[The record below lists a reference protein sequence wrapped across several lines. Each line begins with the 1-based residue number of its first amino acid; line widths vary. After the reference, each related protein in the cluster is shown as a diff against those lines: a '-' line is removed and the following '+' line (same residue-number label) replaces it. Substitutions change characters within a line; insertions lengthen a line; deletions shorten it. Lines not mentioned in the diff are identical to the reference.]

1 MTSVTQ
7 LLPNFIQG
15 INEQPDELKRPGQ
28 VRDAVNVYPD
38 VTDGLVKRAG
48 YEKVTDLGT
57 DELGSWFSVYRE
69 DGGLDKRYV
78 FNVKPDGTVVGWDA
92 DTGTSQN
99 ILRYRGRLDLADKEI
114 KEERLVEN
122 DPQLEYLEHSD
133 PFAIRTAVQNDAVFL
148 CNKSSNKVVS
158 MSKSDETERPYEA
171 FIEIDVFDAT
181 RAYVVNINEV
191 TVDSSKTTVA
201 TKVSIDRK
209 INFFSAGD
217 DDNCPLVGNYNFV
230 ADVTEEGELRAAP
243 IAMRI
248 SIAARPSITDGTE
261 SNCRYYVQETV
272 LQSGGRGWKKGD
284 QFRWRSPGN
293 DISIVF
299 DVDEVISEI
308 TEIDYT
314 AVSSDTDFGSV
325 ESLLE
330 DLHGKIVATGFFAKR
345 NVQIVGNGIYVKT
358 GAKPF
363 TLDTPENDIMSIINN
378 QAPFNDDWEDDKAK
392 DDNPKDDIL
401 YQYPNP
407 IAIVNNASDLPL
419 ECKLGMVVKVEN
431 TFQEEDDYY
440 VRFVNDYS
448 EFEKEYRNVGNT
460 IIKESG
466 QGYWKEVAKP
476 GEDVILNSDNMP
488 VTLRWSKD
496 DEWILAK
503 IKWAERTAGTAS
515 DYNPSFVGQPI
526 NNLMFFRNRLVFLS
540 GQSVVTSRAGD
551 YTNLFPATALTVSP
565 SDPVDVEA
573 NANYTANLHAGI
585 QINNATVIFGEYH
598 QFLLTTDSDVFSP
611 NTAKLSQLSAYHFDI
626 NSEPFML
633 GTNVGFMG
641 ATDKESRLYEMTNIF
656 REGQTDV
663 AERSKLVYKTFSSDY
678 SIAESS
684 RESGLVIMA
693 KKNSD
698 TLWLYKYFKENSQ
711 TDVQQAWFKWTTPD
725 PITFQFMT
733 KEVHYAVVHND
744 AGCRLLRQEQKSD
757 VYQDEGEDYE
767 LKVELPTFYVKK
779 AEQQAFRA
787 DTTASLTL
795 HRMHLNTGASNYYT
809 VTMKRHGKDDYV
821 VDYEQ
826 SIQDAYL
833 SDAEPVSYDRE
844 ETVPIYDR
852 NTYVNITLT
861 STYNGPFTLY
871 SLRWEGDYNNRYYK
885 LV

>member
-99 ILRYRGRLDLADKEI
+99 ILRYRGRLDLGEDDI

-122 DPQLEYLEHSD
+122 DSQLEYLEHTN
-133 PFAIRTAVQNDAVFL
+133 PFAIRTAVQNDAVFI
-148 CNKSSNKVVS
+148 CNKSSDKIVS
-158 MSKSDETERPYEA
+158 MTKSEETERPYEA
-171 FIEIDVFDAT
+171 FIEVKVFDPS
-181 RAYVVNINEV
+181 RAYVVNINEI
-191 TVDSSKTTVA
+191 TTDSSKTTVA
-201 TKVSIDRK
+201 TKVSVDRTV
-209 INFFSAGD
+209 NFLNGD
-217 DDNCPLVGNYNFV
+217 QGSNSDCSFVGNYNFTT
-230 ADVTEEGELRAAP
+230 DTTEEGKKRDAP
-243 IAMRI
+243 IAVRI
-248 SIAARPSITDGTE
+248 SIGARPRLSDGDET
-261 SNCRYYVQETV
+261 NCNYYVQELV

-284 QFRWRSPGN
+284 KFRWIEGRGLEL
-293 DISIVF
+293 VME
-299 DVDEVISEI
+299 VDEVISEI
-308 TEIDYT
+308 SEIDYT
-314 AVSSDTDFGSV
+314 AISSDTDFGSV
-325 ESLLE
+325 GSLLE
-330 DLHGKIVATGFFAKR
+330 DLHQNIVDTGFFAKR
-345 NVQIVGNGIYVKT
+345 NVQVVGNGIYVRT
-358 GAKPF
+358 AAKPF
-363 TLDTPENDIMSIINN
+363 TLDTPEKDIISIINN
-378 QAPFNDDWEDDKAK
+378 QAPFNDDWEEDKAK
-392 DDNPKDDIL
+392 DDPARDDIH

-407 IAIVNNASDLPL
+407 IAVVNNASDLPL

-431 TFQEEDDYY
+431 TFQQEDDYY

-448 EFEKEYRNVGNT
+448 EFEKEYRNVGDT

-466 QGYWKEVAKP
+466 QGYWKEIAKP

-488 VTLRWSKD
+488 CVLRWNKE

-503 IKWAERTAGTAS
+503 IKWAERTAGTAE
-515 DYNPSFVGQPI
+515 DYNPSFVGQTI

-551 YTNLFPATALTVSP
+551 YTNVFPATALTVSP

-573 NANYTANLHAGI
+573 NANYTANLHAAI
-585 QINNATVIFGEYH
+585 QINNATVVFGEYH
-598 QFLLTTDSDVFSP
+598 QFLLTTDSDIFSP

-641 ATDKESRLYEMTNIF
+641 EAKMYEMTNIF

-663 AERSKLVYKTFSSDY
+663 AEKSKLIYKTFTKDY
-678 SIAESS
+678 SIADSS
-684 RESGLVIMA
+684 RENGLVVIG

-711 TDVQQAWFKWTTPD
+711 QDVQQAWFKWTTSD
-725 PITFQFMT
+725 PVAFQFLN
-733 KEVHYAVVHND
+733 KEVHYAVVYNED
-744 AGCRLLRQEQKSD
+744 GARLLRQEQKSD

-833 SDAEPVSYDRE
+833 SDAQPISYDRE